1 MSQNLEGLNL
11 VELLDLLDPPPEPV
25 RVAMTPQ
32 TSGWIVLGLVA
43 VSLLAWGAV
52 TLLRRY
58 RSNAYRRA
66 AVAELNALAHDG
78 EDPAQIAVL
87 LRRTALAAYPRGQVA
102 SLHGDDWLQFLDGHF
117 PGDGFCKGPGRVLA
131 AAPWRPVAADPAL
144 TALARDWM
152 LTHHPQ
158 GAVEC

>member
-1 MSQNLEGLNL
+1 MSDHLNGLNL

-25 RVAMTPQ
+25 RVAMVPQ
-32 TSGWIVLGLVA
+32 TSGWIVLGLVVA
-43 VSLLAWGAV
+43 LLLLWGAV

-58 RSNAYRRA
+58 RANAYRRA
-66 AVAELNALAHDG
+66 ALGELNELTRDG
-78 EDPAQIAVL
+78 EDPAQISVL

-102 SLHGDDWLQFLDGHF
+102 SLHGDNWLRFLDAHF
-117 PGDGFCKGPGRVLA
+117 PGEGFSTGPGQVLA
-131 AAPWRPVAADPAL
+131 TAPWRPVAADPAL
-144 TALARDWM
+144 TALARDWI

>member
-1 MSQNLEGLNL
+1 MSQHLEGLKL

-43 VSLLAWGAV
+43 ALLLAWGAV

-66 AVAELNALAHDG
+66 ALDELNALAHDG

-102 SLHGDDWLQFLDGHF
+102 SLHGDSWLMFLDAHF
-117 PGDGFCKGPGRVLA
+117 PGEGFFAGPGRILA
-131 AAPWRPVAADPAL
+131 EAPWRPVAANPAL
-144 TALARDWM
+144 TALARDWI
-152 LTHHPQ
+152 LRHRPQ
-158 GAVEC
+158 DHAQC